1 MKSLKKQKDIQW
13 INANKDESNDYDIQT
28 QHFDADGMEVTEV
41 DSRRAANRSQSAVYV
56 SELAMKT
63 LDKVP
68 MKKAKS
74 MFQVFSFFNKQFL
87 YKYFLRALT
96 CMCGLFW

>member
-1 MKSLKKQKDIQW
+1 MKALRKQKDIQW
-13 INANKDESNDYDIQT
+13 INANRDESDDYDIQT

-41 DSRRAANRSQSAVYV
+41 DSRRAANRSQSAVFV

-74 MFQVFSFFNKQFL
+74 MFQVIRFYDQQILYELFS
-87 YKYFLRALT
+87 RALT
-96 CMCGLFW
+96 CMYGWFW